1 MTESAATI
9 LIVDDDVHVRD
20 LLEVLL
26 KNQGYRTLTAESGLV
41 ALEMVDLHAPD
52 LILLDIMMPGMDGYE
67 VAEQLKAGKNTAN
80 IPIIMLSA
88 LDEQSARL
96 SGLEAGAEEYLNK
109 PVDSAELW
117 LRVRNLLRLK
127 SFGDYL
133 KSHSLILEEQL
144 QQRTI
149 DLERFRTV
157 MDASED
163 AIFLINRNTM
173 SLIEFNRRACQL
185 LGYTA
190 EELAHKTPAELGE
203 TSMENLEVVYDKII
217 AGKGPS
223 EPLETQI
230 RDKSGRDVEV
240 EIHRQAYRTGEDWV
254 IVGIVRDITRRK
266 ESDQRLLTMA
276 HYDTLTGLPN
286 RDLFFT
292 SLQMGLTQA
301 AISRWK
307 LAVLTVNLDG
317 FKNINETWGH
327 VLGDQVLLEVS
338 HRLSECLNASDTLGR
353 VDGDQF
359 ALILMIRVGQA
370 DTRQT
375 LERIRKALR
384 VPFLVEGQSIVMTA
398 SIGIALYPEDGEDA
412 HELVRH
418 AYTAMNSAK
427 KIGPDTYRFYTAQ
440 MNADV
445 SARLDLEAAL
455 RDALEKHAFEIVY
468 QPKLNLVTGQICGLE
483 ALLRWPR
490 PGQQGVSPA
499 VFVPVLES
507 LGLIGEVG
515 NWVVDRVCAQIAQWQ
530 RSGLGLFQVAVN
542 ISGQQI
548 SNSSLVADIRQALI
562 RHRVEPQWLEVELTE
577 SSLMENTS
585 HTIATLETLRASGVS
600 ISIDDFGTGY
610 SSLAYLRRFPID
622 KLKIDIA
629 FIREVT
635 SNPQDAA
642 IARAIIELAHSLGL
656 KVIAEGVETPEQL
669 AFLRKNQC
677 DQIQG
682 YLISK
687 PLPLAELETFLSTPK
702 KQFG

>member
-1 MTESAATI
+1 MTQPAATI

-26 KNQGYRTLTAESGLV
+26 QNQGYETLTAESGEQ
-41 ALEMVDLHAPD
+41 ALAMVDARTPD

-67 VAEQLKAGKNTAN
+67 VASVLKAGKGTAN

-88 LDEQSARL
+88 LDEQGARL
-96 SGLEAGAEEYLNK
+96 SGLEAGAEEYLSK
-109 PVDSAELW
+109 PVESAELW

-127 SFGDYL
+127 AFGDYL
-133 KSHSLILEEQL
+133 KSHSMILEDQL

-203 TSMENLEVVYDKII
+203 TSMENLEVVYDQII

-254 IVGIVRDITRRK
+254 IVGIVRDITQRK

-301 AISRWK
+301 AVSRWK
-307 LAVLTVNLDG
+307 LATLTVNLDG

-338 HRLSECLNASDTLGR
+338 HRLSECINASDTLGR

-359 ALILMIRVGQA
+359 ALILMIRVGQP

-384 VPFLVEGQSIVMTA
+384 VPFMVEGQSIVMTA

-412 HELVRH
+412 RELVRH

-455 RDALEKHAFEIVY
+455 RDAVEKQAFEIVY
-468 QPKLNLVTGQICGLE
+468 QPKLSLVTGRICGLE

-515 NWVVDRVCAQIAQWQ
+515 NWVVDRVCAQIAHWQ
-530 RSGLGLFQVAVN
+530 RTGLGLFQVAVN
-542 ISGQQI
+542 VSGQQI
-548 SNSSLVADIRQALI
+548 SNSSLVADIRQALTN
-562 RHRVEPQWLEVELTE
+562 HRVAPQWLEVELTE

-585 HTIATLETLRASGVS
+585 HTIATLETLKANGVS

-669 AFLRKNQC
+669 AFLRDNQC

-687 PLPLAELETFLSTPK
+687 PLPLAELETFLSTPER
-702 KQFG
+702 QFG

>member
-1 MTESAATI
+1 MTQPAATI

-26 KNQGYRTLTAESGLV
+26 QNQGYETLTAESGEQ
-41 ALEMVDLHAPD
+41 ALAMVDERAPD

-67 VAEQLKAGKNTAN
+67 VASVLKAGKGTAN

-88 LDEQSARL
+88 LDEQGARL
-96 SGLEAGAEEYLNK
+96 SGLEAGAEEYLSK
-109 PVDSAELW
+109 PVESAELW

-127 SFGDYL
+127 AFGDYL
-133 KSHSLILEEQL
+133 KSHSMILEDQL

-203 TSMENLEVVYDKII
+203 TSMENLEMVYDQII

-254 IVGIVRDITRRK
+254 IVGIVRDITQRK

-301 AISRWK
+301 AVSRWK
-307 LAVLTVNLDG
+307 LATLTVKLDG

-338 HRLSECLNASDTLGR
+338 HRLSECINASDTLGR

-359 ALILMIRVGQA
+359 ALILMIRVGQP

-384 VPFLVEGQSIVMTA
+384 VPFMVEGQSIVMTA

-412 HELVRH
+412 RELVRH

-455 RDALEKHAFEIVY
+455 RDAVEKQAFEIVY
-468 QPKLNLVTGQICGLE
+468 QPKLNLVTGRICGLE

-515 NWVVDRVCAQIAQWQ
+515 NWVVDRVCAQIAHWQ

-542 ISGQQI
+542 VSGQQI
-548 SNSSLVADIRQALI
+548 SNSSLVADIRQALTS
-562 RHRVEPQWLEVELTE
+562 HRVAPQWLEVELTE

-585 HTIATLETLRASGVS
+585 HTIATLETLRANGVS

-669 AFLRKNQC
+669 AFLRDNQC
-677 DQIQG
+677 DQTQG

-687 PLPLAELETFLSTPK
+687 PLPLAELETFLSAPEQ
-702 KQFG
+702 QFG

>member
-1 MTESAATI
+1 MTQPAATI

-26 KNQGYRTLTAESGLV
+26 QNQGYETLTAESGEQ
-41 ALEMVDLHAPD
+41 ALAMVDERAPD

-67 VAEQLKAGKNTAN
+67 VASVLKAGKGTAN

-96 SGLEAGAEEYLNK
+96 SGLEAGAEEYLSK
-109 PVDSAELW
+109 PVESAELW

-127 SFGDYL
+127 AFGDYL
-133 KSHSLILEEQL
+133 KSHSMILEDQL

-185 LGYTA
+185 LDYTA

-203 TSMENLEVVYDKII
+203 TSMENLEMVYDQII

-254 IVGIVRDITRRK
+254 IVGIVRDITQRK

-301 AISRWK
+301 AVSRWK
-307 LAVLTVNLDG
+307 LATLTVNLDG

-338 HRLSECLNASDTLGR
+338 HRLSECINASDTLGR

-359 ALILMIRVGQA
+359 ALILMIRVGQP

-384 VPFLVEGQSIVMTA
+384 VPFMVEGQSIVMTA

-412 HELVRH
+412 RELVRH

-455 RDALEKHAFEIVY
+455 RDAVEKQAFEIVY
-468 QPKLNLVTGQICGLE
+468 QPKLNLVTGRICGLE

-490 PGQQGVSPA
+490 PGQQGVSPG

-515 NWVVDRVCAQIAQWQ
+515 NWVVDRVCAQIAHWQ
-530 RSGLGLFQVAVN
+530 RTGLGLFQVAVN
-542 ISGQQI
+542 VSGQQI
-548 SNSSLVADIRQALI
+548 SNSSLVADIRQALTS
-562 RHRVEPQWLEVELTE
+562 HRVAPQWLEVELTE

-585 HTIATLETLRASGVS
+585 HTIATLETLRANGVS

-669 AFLRKNQC
+669 AFLRDNQC

-687 PLPLAELETFLSTPK
+687 PLPLAELETFLSTPEQ
-702 KQFG
+702 QFG

>member
-1 MTESAATI
+1 M
-9 LIVDDDVHVRD
+9 
-20 LLEVLL
+20 
-26 KNQGYRTLTAESGLV
+26 
-41 ALEMVDLHAPD
+41 
-52 LILLDIMMPGMDGYE
+52 
-67 VAEQLKAGKNTAN
+67 
-80 IPIIMLSA
+80 
-88 LDEQSARL
+88 
-96 SGLEAGAEEYLNK
+96 
-109 PVDSAELW
+109 DSAELW
-117 LRVRNLLRLK
+117 LRVRNMLRLK
-127 SFGDYL
+127 AFGDYL
-133 KSHSLILEEQL
+133 KNHSLILEDQL

-190 EELAHKTPAELGE
+190 EELSHKTPAELGE
-203 TSMENLEVVYDKII
+203 TSMEKLEVVYDRII

-292 SLQMGLTQA
+292 SLQMGMTQA

-307 LAVLTVNLDG
+307 LAVLTINLDD

-327 VLGDQVLLEVS
+327 VLGDEVLLEVS
-338 HRLSECLNASDTLGR
+338 RRLSNCLNASDTLGR

-359 ALILMIRVGQA
+359 AMILMLRDGQA
-370 DTRQT
+370 GTRQT
-375 LERIRKALR
+375 LERIRNALR
-384 VPFLVEGQSIVMTA
+384 VPFHIEGQSLVMTA
-398 SIGIALYPEDGEDA
+398 SIGIALYPEDGEDSR
-412 HELVRH
+412 ELIRH
-418 AYTAMNSAK
+418 AYTAMNSAR
-427 KIGPDTYRFYTAQ
+427 KIGPDNYRFYTPQ

-455 RDALEKHAFEIVY
+455 REAVRNQAFEIVY
-468 QPKLNLVTGQICGLE
+468 QPKLDLNNDRICGLE

-490 PGQQGVSPA
+490 PGHPGVSPA

-515 NWVVDRVCAQIAQWQ
+515 NWVVDSVCAQIARWQ
-530 RSGLGLFQVAVN
+530 RSGLGSFQVAVN

-548 SNSSLVADIRQALI
+548 SNSSLVADIRQALEK
-562 RHRVEPQWLEVELTE
+562 HNVAPHWLEVELTE
-577 SSLMENTS
+577 SSLMENTA
-585 HTIATLETLRASGVS
+585 HTIATLGALRASRVS

-642 IARAIIELAHSLGL
+642 IARAIIELAHSLDL
-656 KVIAEGVETPEQL
+656 LVIAEGVETPEQL
-669 AFLRKNQC
+669 AFLRENHC
-677 DQIQG
+677 DQSQG

-687 PLPLAELETFLSTPK
+687 PLPLEELETFLRSPESRV
-702 KQFG
+702 G

>member
-1 MTESAATI
+1 
-9 LIVDDDVHVRD
+9 
-20 LLEVLL
+20 
-26 KNQGYRTLTAESGLV
+26 
-41 ALEMVDLHAPD
+41 
-52 LILLDIMMPGMDGYE
+52 
-67 VAEQLKAGKNTAN
+67 
-80 IPIIMLSA
+80 
-88 LDEQSARL
+88 
-96 SGLEAGAEEYLNK
+96 
-109 PVDSAELW
+109 
-117 LRVRNLLRLK
+117 
-127 SFGDYL
+127 
-133 KSHSLILEEQL
+133 
-144 QQRTI
+144 
-149 DLERFRTV
+149 
-157 MDASED
+157 
-163 AIFLINRNTM
+163 
-173 SLIEFNRRACQL
+173 
-185 LGYTA
+185 
-190 EELAHKTPAELGE
+190 
-203 TSMENLEVVYDKII
+203 MENLEVVYDQII

-276 HYDTLTGLPN
+276 HYDALTGLPN

-292 SLQMGLTQA
+292 SLQMGVTQA

-307 LAVLTVNLDG
+307 LAALTVNLDG

-327 VLGDQVLLEVS
+327 VLGDEVLLEVS

-359 ALILMIRVGQA
+359 ALILMLRDGQA

-375 LERIRKALR
+375 LDRIRNALR
-384 VPFLVEGQSIVMTA
+384 VPFQLEGQSIVMTA
-398 SIGIALYPEDGEDA
+398 SIGIALYPEDGEDSR
-412 HELVRH
+412 ELIKH

-455 RDALEKHAFEIVY
+455 RDAVQKQAFEIVY
-468 QPKLNLVTGQICGLE
+468 QPKLNLTDNRVCGLE

-490 PGQQGVSPA
+490 PGQSGISPA

-515 NWVVDRVCAQIAQWQ
+515 NWVVDSVCAQIARWQ
-530 RSGLGLFQVAVN
+530 RSGLGSFQVAVN

-548 SNSSLVADIRQALI
+548 SSSSLVADIRQALEK
-562 RHRVEPQWLEVELTE
+562 HKVAPQWLEVELTE

-585 HTIATLETLRASGVS
+585 HTIATLGALRANGVS

-642 IARAIIELAHSLGL
+642 IARAIIELAHSLDL

-669 AFLRKNQC
+669 AFLRENHC

-687 PLPLAELETFLSTPK
+687 PLPLGELEVFLRSPASRV
-702 KQFG
+702 G